1 MPTND
6 LTLPVSRRGGVCS
19 ICQAALQADE
29 ATRTC
34 DVCSATYHADCWL
47 HNDGCG
53 TYGCKRAPEA
63 LKVTL
68 ARDLESGAWGDTKL
82 CPSCGE
88 ELIASSLK
96 CPKCKATFDTRA
108 PMSPDDYHA
117 QLARKAAE
125 KRDTLMA
132 SLLLAASAFGITAP
146 VTLPLSGTW
155 ALRRR
160 AAARRTAD
168 TAQLLIYGAAAVSLA
183 YVALMVVIFGT
194 GW

>member
-1 MPTND
+1 M
-6 LTLPVSRRGGVCS
+6 R
-19 ICQAALQADE
+19 ADE
-29 ATRTC
+29 ASRTC
-34 DVCSATYHADCWL
+34 DVCGASYHADCWL

-63 LKVTL
+63 LKVTVS
-68 ARDLESGAWGDTKL
+68 RELESGAWGDTKP
-82 CPSCGE
+82 CPNCGE

-96 CPKCKATFDTRA
+96 CPKCKATFETRA
-108 PMSPDDYHA
+108 PMSPEDYRA

-125 KRDTLMA
+125 RRDTLLA
-132 SLLLAASAFGITAP
+132 SLLLTASAFGIAAP

-160 AAARRTAD
+160 GATRRPAD
-168 TAQLLIYGAAAVSLA
+168 TAQLLLYGAAAVSLA
-183 YVALMVVIFGT
+183 YVGLMVVIFGM